1 MYIHNAV
8 FPLLSLVVLL
18 TFSVVV
24 FLLWFFWWFF
34 LVGFFFLGGGVA
46 LGSIC
51 TVWLRHDRQWVPS
64 LSRQLLVVNKGTNK
78 PTAQ

>member
-1 MYIHNAV
+1 MHYAV

-24 FLLWFFWWFF
+24 CFFWCVFF
-34 LVGFFFLGGGVA
+34 GVFFRGDGVA
-46 LGSIC
+46 RGSMC
-51 TVWLRHDRQWVPS
+51 TVWLQHDRQWVPL